1 MKSLWKG
8 LRRAVCNFHHFFQ
21 MMDETEDDTNQTDD
35 TNTKRRVKEVQGSH
49 LCTPVLVVIRN
60 KGVK

>member
-1 MKSLWKG
+1 
-8 LRRAVCNFHHFFQ
+8 